1 MDGVLDTYEKAFF
14 TNNPIGTRPDLVLA
28 SQEGL
33 SCKQKCIRNRHC
45 IWTVALSFG
54 VVVALAGAGFCI
66 SQKSN
71 LLIPGVI
78 MTLCGM
84 AAFVGALL
92 FAGCAES
99 IANEPRGLPPVEIP
113 PPQPQPQ
120 PSESRQ
126 QQDEMNDDD
135 FY

>member
-33 SCKQKCIRNRHC
+33 SCKQRCLRNRHC

-99 IANEPRGLPPVEIP
+99 IANEPRGLPPLPIIP
-113 PPQPQPQ
+113 NDVTPATTVDNF
-120 PSESRQ
+120 ES
-126 QQDEMNDDD
+126 DNDAD
-135 FY
+135 FL